1 MSFFENLK
9 LVCGWD
15 ILALVILIG
24 GTAWFFVRRY
34 QLNKEKKELQNR
46 LSKK

>member
-15 ILALVILIG
+15 ILVLVILIG
-24 GTAWFFVRRY
+24 ATEWFFVIRY
-34 QLNKEKKELQNR
+34 QLKKENKELQNR
-46 LSKK
+46 L

>member
-15 ILALVILIG
+15 ILVLVILIG
-24 GTAWFFVRRY
+24 ATAWFFVRRY